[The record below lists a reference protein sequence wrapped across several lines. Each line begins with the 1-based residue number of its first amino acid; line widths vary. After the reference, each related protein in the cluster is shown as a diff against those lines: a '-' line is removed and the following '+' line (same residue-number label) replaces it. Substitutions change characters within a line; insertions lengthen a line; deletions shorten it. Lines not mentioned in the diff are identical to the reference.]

1 MNMTEEQKRI
11 ETRRIFIFLIVTFL
25 ITWVVEGL
33 LAPLAMNSGDAE
45 IMSQASS
52 MISSM
57 MFAPAFGALVSRLL
71 TKEGLSHSGLQ
82 FNFSKHKFCFLFGWF
97 GVSVLIFLGAVLY
110 FIFNPSNFDGNVTN
124 YVELSIAAG
133 SEMDAAQI
141 MGAYKANLLTLIFSA
156 PVMDILN
163 AFGVEWGFRAYLLPK
178 LYKKFGTLPSF
189 FMTSLAYGI
198 WYAPLI
204 SLGYFYGKDY
214 AGFPGTGIAAMCVFC
229 LAFGCI
235 LSYLSLKTGSIFP
248 AVFAHS
254 TMNVLMADPANFT
267 FDGGSVFVG
276 PAPTG
281 FLSMIPMII
290 VAVIMTVDMVK
301 KPVIPSKEEPVEEKK
316 PAPVSSTVEEDELEQ
331 LIEAELQ
338 DEMGNKDTE

>member
-1 MNMTEEQKRI
+1 MTEEQNRI
-11 ETRRIFIFLIVTFL
+11 ETKRIFIFLIVTFL
-25 ITWVVEGL
+25 ITWVVEGF

-57 MFAPAFGALVSRLL
+57 MFAPAFGAVVARLL
-71 TKEGLSHSGLQ
+71 TKEGLSHSGFQ
-82 FNFSKHKFCFLFGWF
+82 FNFSKHKFWFLFGWF

-110 FIFNPSNFDGNVTN
+110 FIVNPSNYDGNVTN
-124 YVELSIAAG
+124 YVQLSIAAG
-133 SEMDAAQI
+133 SEMEAAQI
-141 MGAYKANLLTLIFSA
+141 MGAYKANLLTLIFTA
-156 PVMDILN
+156 PVMDIIN

-254 TMNVLMADPANFT
+254 TMNVLMSDPANFT

-276 PAPTG
+276 PVPTG

-290 VAVIMTVDMVK
+290 VAIVLTVNMVK
-301 KPVIPSKEEPVEEKK
+301 NPPVPSKEESVEEKN
-316 PAPVSSTVEEDELEQ
+316 PTPVSNDVEEDEIEE

-338 DEMGNKDTE
+338 DELQNKDTE

>member
-1 MNMTEEQKRI
+1 MTEEQKRI
-11 ETRRIFIFLIVTFL
+11 ETRRIFIFLVVTFL

-57 MFAPAFGALVSRLL
+57 MFAPAFGALVARLL
-71 TKEGLSHSGLQ
+71 TKEGLSHSGIQ
-82 FNFSKHKFCFLFGWF
+82 FNFSKNKFCFLFGWF

-110 FIFNPSNFDGNVTN
+110 FIVNPSNYDSNVTN
-124 YVELSIAAG
+124 YVQLSIAAG

-141 MGAYKANLLTLIFSA
+141 MGAYKANLLTLVFSA
-156 PVMDILN
+156 PLMDIIN

-178 LYKKFGTLPSF
+178 LYKKFGTLPAF
-189 FMTSLAYGI
+189 VMTSLAYGI

-214 AGFPGTGIAAMCVFC
+214 AGFPTTGIVAMCVFC

-254 TMNVLMADPANFT
+254 TMNVLMSDPVNFT
-267 FDGGSVFVG
+267 FDGGNVFVG

-281 FLSMIPMII
+281 YLSMVPIII
-290 VAVIMTVDMVK
+290 VAVIMTVDMVR
-301 KPVIPSKEEPVEEKK
+301 KPPVPSSEVSVEEKK
-316 PAPVSSTVEEDELEQ
+316 STPMPNVVEDDEIEE

-338 DEMGNKDTE
+338 DDLEKKEIE

>member
-11 ETRRIFIFLIVTFL
+11 ESRRIYIFLIVTFL

-57 MFAPAFGALVSRLL
+57 MFAPAFGALVARLL

-82 FNFSKHKFCFLFGWF
+82 FNFSQHKFCFLFGWF

-189 FMTSLAYGI
+189 FMTSLGYGI

-214 AGFPGTGIAAMCVFC
+214 AGFPGAGIVAMCVFC

-254 TMNVLMADPANFT
+254 TMNVLMSDPANFT
-267 FDGGSVFVG
+267 FDGGNVFVG

-316 PAPVSSTVEEDELEQ
+316 SAPVPSTVEEDELEQ